1 MFAPLVFAL
10 LGTAV
15 VATKSQLRRAREAVH
30 GIVERGAI
38 TSMFG
43 PRGPEGVHAG
53 IDIAAPEGSP
63 VRAAADGVVV
73 DISPDGMRSG
83 YGNTVI
89 VDHGDRTLTLYAHMQ
104 SIAPELAVGQ
114 PVSDG
119 ELLGYVGKTHAP
131 ETRYMLPHLH
141 FETHK
146 GKATDEHTGKL
157 IVNPNFPPRE
167 DPVIWLARRR
177 KRLVDKQPPTAA

>member
-1 MFAPLVFAL
+1 MFLPALVVL
-10 LGTAV
+10 LGAAA
-15 VATKSQLRRAREAVH
+15 VATKAQLYRARLAVK

-63 VRAAADGVVV
+63 VLAAADGVIV
-73 DISPDGMRSG
+73 DLSPDGERSG

-104 SIAPELAVGQ
+104 DIAPGLVLGQ
-114 PVSDG
+114 RVTEG
-119 ELLGYVGKTHAP
+119 ALLGHVGKTHAP

-141 FETHK
+141 FETHRGK
-146 GKATDEHTGKL
+146 GVDEHGRL
-157 IVNPNFPPRE
+157 IVNPDFPPRM

-177 KRLVDKQPPTAA
+177 KRITDKEQPSAA